1 MKLKLCIIGFF
12 FCLIATIGLVT
23 ISDTEIPIP
32 LPIDGAFSIQGKSN
46 LSNNEIYEMVRDLS
60 KTEKVTIYK
69 PIVQSS
75 GQLKYVNFDDVN
87 NEQLKSAPIIG
98 MYYTL
103 GKMDVDSL
111 KPLTM
116 TGL

>member
-46 LSNNEIYEMVRDLS
+46 LSNNEIYEMLRDLS
-60 KTEKVTIYK
+60 KR
-69 PIVQSS
+69 
-75 GQLKYVNFDDVN
+75 
-87 NEQLKSAPIIG
+87 
-98 MYYTL
+98 
-103 GKMDVDSL
+103 KMLPFTSRSFRVLVS
-111 KPLTM
+111 
-116 TGL
+116 